1 MLFLLYGNISFRG
14 VEAFTHNAFWLYCE
28 IDAIHQLTWGNSGSM
43 TSVLP
48 DFLHY
53 KNVKQEILLYTES
66 PSVMN
71 L

>member
-1 MLFLLYGNISFRG
+1 
-14 VEAFTHNAFWLYCE
+14 
-28 IDAIHQLTWGNSGSM
+28 M

-53 KNVKQEILLYTES
+53 KNVKLEILLYTES

-71 L
+71 LKNLKKSVSWVQSNVSQFNRSQKLNFQVQIKEIAKFL